1 MGTGGDGA
9 GGGSLIFSGI
19 YIYRYIHVVR
29 RRQLKSLVYLDG
41 ITLTVN
47 IATVVAVRFFFFE
60 G

>member
-1 MGTGGDGA
+1 MGTGRGDGA

-19 YIYRYIHVVR
+19 YIYIHVVR